1 MSPRLPL
8 SPAQLAEFCRT
19 HRIRRLS
26 VFGSALRDH
35 FRPDSDLDL
44 LVEFEPGHRIG
55 LIGIAGLEHELSALV
70 GRTVDLRTPED
81 LSPLFRDDVLRSAVV
96 QYAA

>member
-8 SPAQLAEFCRT
+8 SPAQLAEFCRE

-26 VFGSALRDH
+26 IFGSALRDD

-55 LIGIAGLEHELSALV
+55 LIGMAALQRELSTLV
-70 GRTVDLRTPED
+70 GRDVDLRTPGD
-81 LSPLFRDDVLRSAVV
+81 LSPYFRNEVLRSAVV

>member
-8 SPAQLAEFCRT
+8 SPAQLAEFCRAR
-19 HRIRRLS
+19 RIRRLS
-26 VFGSALRDH
+26 ILGSALRDD

-55 LIGIAGLEHELSALV
+55 LSGMAALQRELSTLV
-70 GRTVDLRTPED
+70 GRDVDLRTPGD
-81 LSPLFRDDVLRSAVV
+81 LSPYFRPADDGRMALT
-96 QYAA
+96 